1 MGENSGAT
9 DRVLS
14 RLVLGQMVMAWIVL
28 AQVSLAQVSLAQ
40 VSPSVPVQ
48 DSEFDRLSAQCVWA
62 TKEDRAV
69 EAEVAC
75 RRLVA
80 FWRVAEDAGEL
91 AIALDHRG
99 RALIELGRFAEA
111 RTDLAEALD
120 LRIRLGSDEQV
131 AETRNELCLALQRLG
146 EWPDALDCYRQSLL
160 EARLLEDRALEGTV
174 LNNLGGIHSN
184 LAEPVAAL
192 EYFRQSLDLKQVVGD
207 LSGQSIA
214 LHNLGF
220 LHRGLGE
227 LEQALIFYHRAWLG
241 FQELGDVYWQART
254 LNNMGRAHHLLGHG
268 ERAKAYLLQAL
279 PLRRQAGDR
288 AGETTTLRNLARVYG
303 DLEAVPRAIAFARK
317 ALESSLERGDRR
329 GEATARQLLA
339 QLELKAGSREVAG
352 LELARALELH
362 RQIGDPRQEAQ
373 ALELAA
379 RLHQAEGASEAA
391 TESARQA
398 LELHRRVSNPLGELS
413 ALTLLARLEPEERFS
428 SAIDY
433 LDQALGVAE
442 TARQQLGD
450 PSQRALFLSSQREV
464 YELYA
469 QILFDR
475 HLRAPEHGYDQRA
488 FEISERSRSRSLL
501 DLFDALA
508 YERRVAQDPDLDP
521 KLRLRLTN
529 ARRQVAAK
537 TERRLE
543 ILARDHSSTEAR
555 AAEQELFAAVTE
567 LEVVRAELRR
577 SHPQPES
584 SPIGVASL
592 FQIQDLLAD
601 GTVLLE
607 FMLLER
613 RSLLWRLTSNSLEV
627 HELPSRD
634 VIESAVR
641 RLRRELGKVDLR
653 TGKTSKDAAVDL
665 AEMLF
670 GPVVSELRDQ
680 RLAIVADGALHLV
693 PFAALAV
700 PRVEPYRPLLERHEV
715 VYLPSASVLVDRRSH
730 GVVGAVPG
738 TSPPVPGTSPP
749 VPGTSP
755 GNAFGVPGTSPPT
768 HEKLLAIL
776 ADPIFRADDDRLRSS
791 DAVPAGA
798 VPGTSPKPSGAVPGT
813 SPKPPGAV
821 PGTSPP
827 VPGTS
832 PPVPG
837 TSPPVPGTS
846 LTPVPGTSPTDA
858 YRSGADLALTKLP
871 RLVESRR
878 EAETIAARVD
888 VNQRWLAL
896 GAAANRA
903 TVLGPDLKDYRILH
917 FATHGVIPTE
927 APELSGLVLSQ
938 FDAEGR
944 PIDGFL
950 GLRDVTHLDLKAE
963 LVVLSGCQ
971 TALGRRIHGEGLMGL
986 SRGFMYAGVPKV
998 LASLWQVQDRAT
1010 ADLMDHFY
1018 RFHLES
1024 GLPPAAA
1031 LRAAQLQLHRASSR
1045 SDPFYWAAFV
1055 LTGDWR

>member
-28 AQVSLAQVSLAQ
+28 AQVFLAQ

-48 DSEFDRLSAQCVWA
+48 DSEFDRLSAQCVWWA

-75 RRLVA
+75 RRLVE

-146 EWPDALDCYRQSLL
+146 EWPDALDCYRQSLS
-160 EARLLEDRALEGTV
+160 EARLLEDRALESTV

-192 EYFRQSLDLKQVVGD
+192 EYFRQSLDLKQAVGD

-413 ALTLLARLEPEERFS
+413 TLTLLARLEPEERFS
-428 SAIDY
+428 SAIHY

-627 HELPSRD
+627 HELPSRE

-665 AEMLF
+665 AEMLL

-738 TSPPVPGTSPP
+738 TSVGAVPGTSPP

-768 HEKLLAIL
+768 QDKLLAIL

-791 DAVPAGA
+791 DAVP
-798 VPGTSPKPSGAVPGT
+798 GTSPKPSGAVPGT
-813 SPKPPGAV
+813 SL
-821 PGTSPP
+821 TP

-832 PPVPG
+832 PGP
-837 TSPPVPGTS
+837 SAA
-846 LTPVPGTSPTDA
+846 VPGTSPTDA

-938 FDAEGR
+938 FDAAGR